1 MCRKDE
7 IERKATFA
15 CNKHALKEPLKQ
27 VVEKRMTLTE
37 AVDLLSD
44 LFEVVLEIGVG
55 SERAEA
61 VVLIAV
67 RSKWRTFG
75 GISAVYARSCDP
87 AK

>member
-1 MCRKDE
+1 
-7 IERKATFA
+7 
-15 CNKHALKEPLKQ
+15 
-27 VVEKRMTLTE
+27 MTLTE